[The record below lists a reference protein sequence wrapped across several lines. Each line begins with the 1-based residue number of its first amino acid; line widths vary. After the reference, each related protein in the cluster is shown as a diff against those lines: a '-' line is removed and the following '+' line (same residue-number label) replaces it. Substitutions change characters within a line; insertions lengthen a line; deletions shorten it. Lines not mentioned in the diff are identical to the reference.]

1 MISGTF
7 LIIFLLL
14 VIALVLIIYF
24 KPTVTLTQGG
34 KIFAFLSLFILPVL
48 AALMGTSAQVEHAK
62 STKFCLSCHVME
74 PYGKSLRVDDS
85 EYIPA
90 SHYENNRV
98 PRSQACFTCHTNYTM
113 FGDTKSKL
121 RGLKHVYVN
130 YLGTIPKKIEL
141 YSPYNNRECL
151 HCHAGARSFEEGA
164 THNEEPDRLKL
175 IRDNKL
181 SCMSS
186 GCHGIVHAVESLD
199 HVKFWKSD
207 INE

>member
-1 MISGTF
+1 
-7 LIIFLLL
+7 
-14 VIALVLIIYF
+14 
-24 KPTVTLTQGG
+24 
-34 KIFAFLSLFILPVL
+34 
-48 AALMGTSAQVEHAK
+48 MGTSAQVEHSK

-74 PYGKSLRVDDS
+74 PYGKSLHVDNS

-98 PRSQACFTCHTNYTM
+98 PRSQACFTCHRNYTI
-113 FGDTKSKL
+113 FGDTKAKL
-121 RGLKHVYVN
+121 RGLKHVYVY
-130 YLGTIPKKIEL
+130 YLGTVPKKIEL
-141 YSPYNNRECL
+141 YSPYSNRECL

-175 IRDNKL
+175 IRSNKL

-199 HVKFWKSD
+199 HVDFWKATT
-207 INE
+207 NE

>member
-74 PYGKSLRVDDS
+74 PYGKSLHVDDS

-90 SHYENNRV
+90 SHYENIRV

-121 RGLKHVYVN
+121 RGLKHVYVY
-130 YLGTIPKKIEL
+130 YLGTVPKKIEL
-141 YSPYNNRECL
+141 YTPYHNRECL

-164 THNEEPDRLKL
+164 THNEESDRLQL

-181 SCMSS
+181 SCLSS
-186 GCHGIVHAVESLD
+186 GCHNVVHNVGNLD
-199 HVKFWKSD
+199 KVQLWKSN